1 MPRRLS
7 LANSLLFIIFLTM
20 VSALA
25 LANPAQDLFTDY
37 KKSIYQIR
45 VIELSSGKKTSIGS
59 GFQVSANGLIA
70 TNFHVISE
78 AVHKPEKYRLEY
90 INHEGQK
97 GSLSIKNIDVIHDLA
112 LVRHRDNFPEFIRLS
127 ARPLNKGE
135 AIYSMGNPLDLGMII
150 LQGSYSG
157 LLENSFYERILFS
170 GSLNPGMSG
179 GPTLDNRGKVI
190 GINVATAGNQIS
202 FLVPV
207 KYLQALLENPDQ
219 QHDTA
224 ALISLINLQLH
235 LDQSAKLDVLLKSPW
250 PKDALGST
258 TIIGEIA
265 KFTRCWG
272 DTNDDADKLYSVTWS
287 RCSSSDS
294 IYISNSFNTGKID
307 YEFYLFST
315 KTLNPLRFFARYQN
329 AFGPIYSANTAY
341 KEDVTN
347 FQCQQ
352 DYVGNGITEQKT
364 NNSAWNTLF
373 CARAYKNY
381 PGLYDVL
388 FINAYLGESDQGLIT
403 HFSLTGVS
411 RKNSLAFLKRF
422 MEQIQWN

>member
-7 LANSLLFIIFLTM
+7 LVNNLLFIIYLTLI
-20 VSALA
+20 SSLA

-59 GFQVSANGLIA
+59 GFQVNANGLIA

-78 AVHKPEKYRLEY
+78 VVHKPDKYRLEY
-90 INHEGQK
+90 INHDGQK
-97 GSLSIKNIDVIHDLA
+97 GSLSIINIDVIHDLA
-112 LVRHRDNFPEFIRLS
+112 LVQHRENFSEFIRLS
-127 ARPLNKGE
+127 DRPLSKGE

-207 KYLQALLENPDQ
+207 KYLQALLEKPGQ

-235 LDQSAKLDVLLKSPW
+235 QDQSAKLGVLLESPW
-250 PKDALGST
+250 PKDALGNT

-272 DTNDDADKLYSVTWS
+272 DTNDDQDKLYSATWS
-287 RCSSSDS
+287 RCSSNDS

-315 KTLNPLRFFARYQN
+315 KELNPLRFFARYQD
-329 AFGPIYSANTAY
+329 AYGPIYSANTAH

-352 DYVGNGITEQKT
+352 DYVANGEPKLD
-364 NNSAWNTLF
+364 SGAWNTLF
-373 CARAYKNY
+373 CSRAYKNY

-388 FINAYLGESDQGLIT
+388 FLNAYLGEPDKGLIT

-411 RKNSLAFLKRF
+411 RENSLAFLKRF